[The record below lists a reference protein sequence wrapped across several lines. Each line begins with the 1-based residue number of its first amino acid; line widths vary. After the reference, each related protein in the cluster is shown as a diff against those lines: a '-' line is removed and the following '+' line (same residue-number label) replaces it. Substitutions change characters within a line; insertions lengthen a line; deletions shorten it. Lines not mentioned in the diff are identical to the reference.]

1 MTATQPVAGTRGVRH
16 RVVHP
21 AVLVALLL
29 GLFLMHGG
37 PAAAASGCH
46 GGMPDAGPAV
56 PHPAPAAPAE
66 HPADHSG
73 MVDHSGMIGQP
84 ATAERPAGHSGM
96 AADPAPRSGTAAP
109 PAHGTRTAA
118 DTPASLPHR
127 MRPAAAPVAVKVPVQ
142 VGEGVRGALC
152 QATTS
157 RPEMPVPPAVAGVLV
172 VPVVL
177 VVPWGRSGA
186 DGARRRGPPESG
198 RELLLQV
205 CVART

>member
-1 MTATQPVAGTRGVRH
+1 MTATQPVAGTRGARH
-16 RVVHP
+16 RVVRP

-46 GGMPDAGPAV
+46 GGMPDADVGSAV
-56 PHPAPAAPAE
+56 LHPAPAAPAG

-73 MVDHSGMIGQP
+73 MAEHPAHHSGWTDHSG
-84 ATAERPAGHSGM
+84 RSDYSGR
-96 AADPAPRSGTAAP
+96 ADHSGTAAR
-109 PAHGTRTAA
+109 PAHETRAAGGTH
-118 DTPASLPHR
+118 ASLPHGMQR
-127 MRPAAAPVAVKVPVQ
+127 GAAPVAVKVPVHA
-142 VGEGVRGALC
+142 GEGARGALC

-157 RPEMPVPPAVAGVLV
+157 RSEMPVPPVVAGVLV

-177 VVPWGRSGA
+177 LVPWGRSGA
-186 DGARRRGPPESG
+186 DGARRRGPPGNG